1 MAIFLLFILLLAN
14 NSLAQVSYHL
24 WQPNN
29 NKLQYLDIK
38 DYPNDPLYKAM
49 QRYDNKLYNT
59 ARQYNSINSYQRYL
73 DNCRLC
79 LNKQQI
85 RNQQEQARQEQARQ
99 EQARQ
104 EQARQ
109 EQARQAK
116 IPKSY
121 PKPQYTN
128 NSNGTVTDK
137 RTSLMWMRCSLG
149 QIWTGSTCS
158 GSAKEY
164 TWNNAKNL
172 STSFAGYDDW
182 RTPSIVELNTLV
194 YCSNGKQLKYK
205 KQGYYTIKHEGSRG
219 CSSNTRGGY
228 QKPTINQTAFPN
240 TPATGF
246 WSSSPYADDSS
257 DAWRLYFNDG
267 DDKYNFRVNSYR
279 VRLVRSGE

>member
-85 RNQQEQARQEQARQ
+85 KARLEQAELERK
-99 EQARQ
+99 
-104 EQARQ
+104 
-109 EQARQAK
+109 AK
-116 IPKSY
+116 PYLPYI
-121 PKPQYTN
+121 N
-128 NSNGTVTDK
+128 NGNGTVTDK
-137 RTSLMWMRCSLG
+137 RTGLMWMRCSLG

-158 GSAKEY
+158 GSAKKY
-164 TWNNAKNL
+164 TLYTTKNL

-205 KQGYYTIKHEGSRG
+205 EQGYDTRQHEGSHG
-219 CSSNTRGGY
+219 CGSNTRGGY

-240 TPATGF
+240 TPALVY
-246 WSSSPYADDSS
+246 WSSSPYAGYSSYAWLLDFDGGDDS
-257 DAWRLYFNDG
+257 DG
-267 DDKYNFRVNSYR
+267 DRSYSGR